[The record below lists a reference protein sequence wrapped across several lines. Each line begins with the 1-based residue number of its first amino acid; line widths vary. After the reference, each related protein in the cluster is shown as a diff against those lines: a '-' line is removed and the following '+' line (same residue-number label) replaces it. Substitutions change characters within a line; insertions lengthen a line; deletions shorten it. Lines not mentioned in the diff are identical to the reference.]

1 MHVVRGSKDGCQCA
15 GVPAEAARAVLNER
29 SDDVAQAVVSAR
41 ELAAELAAGEASH
54 LPAVITALSRPTR
67 LVRGKAGAEGGS
79 VDPALLSSDEEKALW
94 EAVQAVKGK
103 LHAEMG
109 VKDWA
114 GVVVALVEPVDA
126 FFTNVLV
133 MAEDEAVRVNRLALS
148 REVASVSQGFVD
160 LSELPG
166 F

>member
-1 MHVVRGSKDGCQCA
+1 MGCRRA

-41 ELAAELAAGEASH
+41 ELAAELQAGDASP
-54 LPAVITALSRPTR
+54 LPVVTTALSRPTR
-67 LVRGKAGAEGGS
+67 LVRGKDGGAAA
-79 VDPALLSSDEEKALW
+79 VDAALLSCEEEERLW
-94 EAVQAVKGK
+94 EAVQEVKGQ

-109 VKDWA
+109 VKQWV
-114 GVVVALVEPVDA
+114 GVVSALVGPVDD

-133 MAEDEAVRVNRLALS
+133 MAEDDAVRANRLALS
-148 REVASVSQGFVD
+148 REVAGVSEGFVD
-160 LSELPG
+160 LAELPG

>member
-1 MHVVRGSKDGCQCA
+1 M
-15 GVPAEAARAVLNER
+15 LNER
-29 SDDVAQAVVSAR
+29 SDDAAQAVVSAR
-41 ELAAELAAGEASH
+41 ELAAELQAGEASP
-54 LPAVITALSRPTR
+54 LPAVTTALSRPTR
-67 LVRGKAGAEGGS
+67 LVRGKAGADGAAVNPE
-79 VDPALLSSDEEKALW
+79 LLSCEEEKQLW
-94 EAVQAVKGK
+94 EAVQAVKTK

-109 VKDWA
+109 LKEWA

-133 MAEDEAVRVNRLALS
+133 MAEDDAVRANRLALS

-160 LSELPG
+160 LAELPG